1 MYSESFVAAEH
12 AQGFFTALAKG
23 AQELG
28 EDGTQTDEVYEILA
42 DTLGQDIEVLKASPM
57 YTYLPDLAPQ
67 PEQLEA
73 MQAVWLEAEQ
83 ITYAEPLDIAGIV
96 DASFAENAA
105 G

>member
-1 MYSESFVAAEH
+1 MLFRS
-12 AQGFFTALAKG
+12 
-23 AQELG
+23 
-28 EDGTQTDEVYEILA
+28 EVYEILA

-67 PEQLEA
+67 PDQLEA
-73 MQAVWLEAEQ
+73 MQSVWIEAEQ

-96 DASFAENAA
+96 DASFAEGAA